1 MPRMKRNTIDC
12 FMYDKLGDI
21 LNEERRKR
29 GYSLRYVAELTG
41 ISRTTIDKYEM
52 GEARIDKVRW
62 GKLCK
67 ALQMP
72 EKLNFKIALGER
84 EYK

>member
-1 MPRMKRNTIDC
+1 MKRNTIDSK
-12 FMYDKLGDI
+12 FYRKLGDM

-52 GEARIDKVRW
+52 GQARIDIERW
-62 GKLCK
+62 KRLCK

-72 EKLNFKIALGER
+72 EQIHIKIALGQR
-84 EYK
+84 EYE

>member
-1 MPRMKRNTIDC
+1 MRRNAIDRN
-12 FMYDKLGDI
+12 FYRKLGDM

-41 ISRTTIDKYEM
+41 ISRTTIGNYEN
-52 GEARIDKVRW
+52 GKSRIEYGRW
-62 GKLCK
+62 KKLCK

-72 EKLNFKIALGER
+72 EQMHIKIALGQR
-84 EYK
+84 EYE

>member
-1 MPRMKRNTIDC
+1 MKRNTIDSK
-12 FMYDKLGDI
+12 FYRKLGDM

-52 GEARIDKVRW
+52 GEARIDNVRW
-62 GKLCK
+62 KKLCE
-67 ALQMP
+67 ALQIP
-72 EKLNFKIALGER
+72 EQVHIKIAFGQR
-84 EYK
+84 EYE

>member
-1 MPRMKRNTIDC
+1 MKRNTIDE
-12 FMYDKLGDI
+12 YLYSKLGDI
-21 LNEERRKR
+21 LNEERRHR

-62 GKLCK
+62 QKLCK
-67 ALQMP
+67 ALQIP
-72 EKLNFKIALGER
+72 EKIKLKIAFGER